1 MLETQ
6 ITQIMN
12 YFYGK
17 IIVVALPRNLEVYI
31 QPPLLCYLKIGDIR
45 LARQSNTLLL
55 SVDFT
60 SKA

>member
-1 MLETQ
+1 
-6 ITQIMN
+6 MN

-17 IIVVALPRNLEVYI
+17 IIIVALPRNLEVYI
-31 QPPLLCYLKIGDIR
+31 QPPPLCYLKMGDIR